1 MEKVYTVSLI
11 GEDTDLYEV
20 CIYKNGVEVD
30 YHIVSRESRLQEL
43 ISDLEAEGYER
54 ELTEDQYEEEAADLG
69 LEDDEEDYDILELR
83 DQWDACDD
91 DLS

>member
-1 MEKVYTVSLI
+1 MEKIYTVSTM
-11 GEDTDLYEV
+11 GKDTDLFEV

-30 YHIVSRESRLQEL
+30 YHVVSRESQLQEL

-54 ELTEDQYEEEAADLG
+54 DFDC
-69 LEDDEEDYDILELR
+69 D
-83 DQWDACDD
+83 DD

>member
-1 MEKVYTVSLI
+1 MEKVYTVSNM

-30 YHIVSRESRLQEL
+30 YHVVSRESQLQEL

-54 ELTEDQYEEEAADLG
+54 ELTEDQYEEEAEEMG
-69 LEDDEEDYDILELR
+69 LVDDEDFDC
-83 DQWDACDD
+83 DDD